1 MSTASGCLDFR
12 LLGCILGLFARG
24 VLRFL
29 SSGVHFWLSQ
39 SRSASNDT
47 PKGAFL
53 MLLLGLDFLRFD
65 PGVFFAYFFC
75 IPFFKMARFASVMYR
90 GTWWGDFC
98 SPTGLWKERC
108 VLGIRKPGKY
118 NGGRRRP
125 LQGALSSVKNVPASI
140 PRCTWR

>member
-1 MSTASGCLDFR
+1 M
-12 LLGCILGLFARG
+12 
-24 VLRFL
+24 
-29 SSGVHFWLSQ
+29 
-39 SRSASNDT
+39 RSASNDAS
-47 PKGAFL
+47 KGAFL

-65 PGVFFAYFFC
+65 PGVFFAHFFC

-98 SPTGLWKERC
+98 SPTGLWKERS
-108 VLGIRKPGKY
+108 VLGIRRPGKY

-125 LQGALSSVKNVPASI
+125 LQGALSSVKNVPAAI